1 MNGFIC
7 FSLLTLVFVAVQSL
21 SLIWLFAVPWTAA
34 HQAFLT
40 FTIFWSLL
48 KLISIES
55 VMPCSHLILCC
66 PLLLLP
72 SIFPS
77 IRVFFNELALRI
89 RWPKYWSFSNINILF
104 LKAINK
110 RKTYSELK
118 LGGNLSPVKILAGSH
133 THTHTHTHSY
143 IYVSFCFHSL
153 FHCGLSPDI
162 ECSSPCRLY
171 IYM

>member
-1 MNGFIC
+1 
-7 FSLLTLVFVAVQSL
+7 
-21 SLIWLFAVPWTAA
+21 
-34 HQAFLT
+34 
-40 FTIFWSLL
+40 
-48 KLISIES
+48 
-55 VMPCSHLILCC
+55 MPCSHLILCC

-118 LGGNLSPVKILAGSH
+118 LGGNLSPVKILAGSPPH
-133 THTHTHTHSY
+133 THTHIVTY
-143 IYVSFCFHSL
+143 IYLSVFIVFSTVVYHRILSVVPCAVYTFIYSSLHLLIPDSQSSALQQPQVCSSCFCFVAKFTVL
-153 FHCGLSPDI
+153 F
-162 ECSSPCRLY
+162 
-171 IYM
+171 

>member
-7 FSLLTLVFVAVQSL
+7 FSLLTLIFVVVQSP
-21 SLIWLFAVPWTAA
+21 SLVWLFAIPWTAA

-72 SIFPS
+72 SIFLS
-77 IRVFFNELALRI
+77 IKVFSNELALHI
-89 RWPKYWSFSNINILF
+89 RWPKYWSFSLIISPFSGYSGLISFTIDWFDLLAVQRTLKSPLQHYCSKASTLWHSTQPF
-104 LKAINK
+104 LWSNSHLYSG
-110 RKTYSELK
+110 KTIS
-118 LGGNLSPVKILAGSH
+118 
-133 THTHTHTHSY
+133 
-143 IYVSFCFHSL
+143 
-153 FHCGLSPDI
+153 
-162 ECSSPCRLY
+162 
-171 IYM
+171 